1 MAIRKS
7 RQTRFTII
15 QAGDPRL
22 KSANKQISNFKSIKT
37 QKLIKDLIQTMHKT
51 DLVGIAA
58 SQIGENYMV
67 FVTHPRNTKSRK
79 LGKTDKSR
87 VYINPKI
94 TFKSKNQNI
103 IYEGCGSVAD
113 GAIFGPV
120 QRSSEVEV
128 QAIDEKGQK
137 FSLRAD
143 GILARIIQH
152 EYDHLDGM
160 EFIQKVSDYSKI
172 VVQKHY
178 RKFIRNS
185 PLQKKNSQITRIEYK
200 SL

>member
-1 MAIRKS
+1 MAIRKV
-7 RQTRFTII
+7 IM
-15 QAGDPRL
+15 AGDPRL
-22 KSANKQISNFKSIKT
+22 KAKNKTVSDYKSPKT
-37 QKLIKDLIQTMHKT
+37 QKLIKDLAQTMRKA
-51 DLVGIAA
+51 DLVGVAA

-67 FVTHPRNTKSRK
+67 FVTHPRTTKARK
-79 LGKTDKSR
+79 LGKKDKLR

-94 TFKSKNQNI
+94 TYSSKTQNI

-120 QRSSEVEV
+120 LRPAEVKI

-137 FSLRAD
+137 FSLRSN

-152 EYDHLDGM
+152 EMDHLEGI

-172 VVQKHY
+172 VVQAYY
-178 RKFIRNS
+178 RKKIRNS
-185 PLQKKNSQITRIEYK
+185 KLQKQNSTITKIELK
-200 SL
+200 KL